1 MTNNEVDYIL
11 VVEDSP
17 DMQKLMCL
25 YLDYEDFEVLT
36 AADGYDAIKKVM
48 KFRPKVVLT
57 KGYFNN
63 EDEFGLI
70 KTIRHTKELPA
81 FPWSPCW
88 TAATDTFRPRRRE
101 PQKLFLSRKITKNC
115 RKLFASLSKRSSG

>member
-17 DMQKLMCL
+17 DVQKLMCL
-25 YLDYEDFEVLT
+25 YLDCEDFEVLT

-70 KTIRHTKELPA
+70 KTIRHTKEFAGLPVVA
-81 FPWSPCW
+81 MLDRRNGHIPP
-88 TAATDTFRPRRRE
+88 AQAGATKIILVPEDYEKLPEIIRE
-101 PQKLFLSRKITKNC
+101 FIK
-115 RKLFASLSKRSSG
+115 A